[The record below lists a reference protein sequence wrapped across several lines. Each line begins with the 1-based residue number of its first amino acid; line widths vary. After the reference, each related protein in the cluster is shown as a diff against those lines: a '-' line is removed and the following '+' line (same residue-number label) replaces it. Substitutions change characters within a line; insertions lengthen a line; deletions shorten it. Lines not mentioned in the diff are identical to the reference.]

1 MRARARGA
9 LVAWPWMLLS
19 SRLIKLLFLKALCVW
34 VRMGLGGQGRAGG
47 WVGGWVDGWVGV
59 HLNRAGAKAAQA
71 RRAIVGDGVRACVC
85 DGECARAL
93 VCSRTRAQ
101 RVCVLFGGVRRG
113 TGTGHNLTQA
123 AT

>member
-19 SRLIKLLFLKALCVW
+19 SMLIQLLFLKALC
-34 VRMGLGGQGRAGG
+34 
-47 WVGGWVDGWVGV
+47 GWVGV